1 MNSYT
6 QYQAQSGNKG
16 RRTVVLAVIAGLHL
30 LIGWAFVSGFGQ
42 QVLLNVVKDVKVSL
56 IKETE
61 VKETPPPPPKPVLD
75 RPPPVSMPPP
85 IVNISVPIESPVV
98 VTREPPPPAP
108 PRQVT
113 VVPGTPIKTLSMPEC
128 GEDYYPS
135 QAKRL
140 EQEGSVVVKFCI
152 GPSNKIE
159 GPVEVVTSSGFPLLD
174 EAAAK
179 CLNAGRYKAATQ
191 EGKPILNCK
200 NIRVKYQLKA
210 GN

>member
-6 QYQAQSGNKG
+6 QYQAASGNKS
-16 RRTVVLAVIAGLHL
+16 RRTIVFGVIIGVHL

-75 RPPPVSMPPP
+75 RPPPVSMPPS
-85 IVNISVPIESPVV
+85 IVNITVPIESPIQ
-98 VTREPPPPAP
+98 VTHEPPPPAP
-108 PRQVT
+108 PPRVT
-113 VVPGTPIKTLSMPEC
+113 VVAGTPIKTVSQADC

-140 EQEGSVVVKFCI
+140 EQEGTVVVKYCV
-152 GPSNKIE
+152 GPTNKIE
-159 GPVEVVTSSGFPLLD
+159 GPVSVVTSSGFPLLD
-174 EAAAK
+174 EAAGK

-191 EGKPILNCK
+191 EGKPVLSCK
-200 NIRVKYQLKA
+200 NIKVTYKLKA
-210 GN
+210 GS

>member
-6 QYQAQSGNKG
+6 QYQQKSGNSS
-16 RRTVVLAVIAGLHL
+16 RRTVVFFVIVGLHL
-30 LIGWAFVSGFGQ
+30 LIGWAFVSGFGK
-42 QVLLNVVKDVKVSL
+42 QVALQIVKDVKVSL
-56 IKETE
+56 IKEQQ

-75 RPPPVSMPPP
+75 RPPPVSMPPS
-85 IVNISVPIESPVV
+85 IVNINVPIESPIQ
-98 VTREPPPPAP
+98 VTHEPPPPAP
-108 PRQVT
+108 PPRVT
-113 VVPGTPIKTLSMPEC
+113 VVPGQPIKTVSMPEC

-140 EQEGSVVVKFCI
+140 EQEGAVVVKFCI

-191 EGKPILNCK
+191 EGKPILSCK
-200 NIRVKYQLKA
+200 NIRVKYTLKA

>member
-6 QYQAQSGNKG
+6 QYQAASGNKS
-16 RRTVVLAVIAGLHL
+16 RRTVVLGVIIGVHL

-42 QVLLNVVKDVKVSL
+42 QVILNVVKDVKVSL
-56 IKETE
+56 IKDQE

-108 PRQVT
+108 PPRVT
-113 VVPGTPIKTLSMPEC
+113 IVAGTPLKTISRPEC

-140 EQEGSVVVKFCI
+140 EQEGNVIVEYCVGPDSKIASVKVV
-152 GPSNKIE
+152 E
-159 GPVEVVTSSGFPLLD
+159 SSGFPLLD
-174 EAAAK
+174 EAAGK
-179 CLNAGRYKAATQ
+179 CLAAGRYKAATQ
-191 EGKPILNCK
+191 EGKPILNCTK
-200 NIRVKYQLKA
+200 ARVKYQLKQ